1 MPGSRKPFTRRA
13 WESSP
18 LAIEM
23 YKKAVDH
30 GSVEEVARQVLGQ
43 LLDLVVVLDSLLSD
57 YLDVIMKKVA
67 ALTRQLSKAME
78 TKKRLATRKSGFGM
92 WLFTLALRM

>member
-1 MPGSRKPFTRRA
+1 
-13 WESSP
+13 
-18 LAIEM
+18 M
-23 YKKAVDH
+23 YKTI

-43 LLDLVVVLDSLLSD
+43 LLDLDVVLDSLLSD
-57 YLDVIMKKVA
+57 YLYVIMKKVA
-67 ALTRQLSKAME
+67 ALTGQLSKPME